1 MSMESLRIGCHV
13 PSKNSAAHQQKL
25 GADIV
30 QIHIGSPRKW
40 EHATAPTGDVASP
53 VYVHAPY
60 LVNLSAGDPDLLRK
74 STECLVHQA
83 DLAAEI
89 GAEGLVVHGG
99 SWKKSEMNLALIQ
112 WANVFSREWPVP
124 ILIENSASGDH
135 SLTRYAKWF
144 KELWKQIGAADR
156 DDVGW
161 CLDTCHLWVASP
173 EPGMELGML
182 LRYLGNPS
190 LIHANGTKSAK
201 GSRIDRHSPWNDSV
215 LDPGIIAGW
224 IDAAEC
230 PNIIAETK
238 DPESDLDMIREY
250 LGTEIE
256 CRQECCYP

>member
-1 MSMESLRIGCHV
+1 M

-40 EHATAPTGDVASP
+40 EHASAPTGDVASP

-74 STECLVHQA
+74 STETLVHQA
-83 DLAAEI
+83 KLAAEI

-99 SWKKSEMNLALIQ
+99 SWKGSEMNMALIQ

-124 ILIENSASGDH
+124 ILIENSASGRH
-135 SLTRYAKWF
+135 SLTRYAKYF
-144 KELWKQIGAADR
+144 IELWREIGAADR
-156 DDVGW
+156 DDIGW
-161 CLDTCHLWVASP
+161 CLDTCHLWCASE

-182 LRYLGNPS
+182 LRHLGDPS
-190 LIHANGTKSAK
+190 LVHANGTKSSK
-201 GSRIDRHSPWNDSV
+201 GSRIDRHSPLHSSLLPPEV
-215 LDPGIIAGW
+215 IAGW
-224 IDAAEC
+224 IESTGCKD
-230 PNIIAETK
+230 IVAETK
-238 DPESDLDMIREY
+238 DPDSDLIDLQDLLEP
-250 LGTEIE
+250 EVE